1 MASDDMQLGAGQVHV
16 PAHILASF
24 GVASA
29 HPVQLDE
36 EWSGGWRCD
45 RAVLSPA
52 DEPARATWIA
62 KVMAMVRPAGV
73 SVSRP
78 ISSSD
83 GRFSVSG
90 WRARTF
96 MSGDRA
102 PRFDEMAAA
111 ALRFNEALRGQP
123 WPAVMD
129 ENPLQNPFAA
139 ADAAAF
145 ADDPTEVVTSALGAD
160 SIPTSG
166 QAEVLAKA
174 MSLISLRGSVEAPD
188 QVVHGDVAGCVIFD
202 GAADP
207 VLTDFVPAY
216 HPAGWSVALL
226 IVDCMAW
233 GNAPDTLLQRWAHVQ
248 DFEQLALRAV
258 IYRLFAHAML
268 AEQANPQSLPGLLRV
283 ADVIAAK
290 IEQS

>member
-1 MASDDMQLGAGQVHV
+1 MASDDTQLGAGQVHV

-29 HPVQLDE
+29 THPMDE

-62 KVMAMVRPAGV
+62 KVMAMVRPAGSPYRDRFLRVMAGSACPAGERGRSCQAIVLRALMRWPRQLCV
-73 SVSRP
+73 SMKLCEGSR
-78 ISSSD
+78 
-83 GRFSVSG
+83 G
-90 WRARTF
+90 
-96 MSGDRA
+96 
-102 PRFDEMAAA
+102 
-111 ALRFNEALRGQP
+111 
-123 WPAVMD
+123 AVMD
-129 ENPLQNPFAA
+129 EDPLQNPFAA

-160 SIPTSG
+160 SIPTSA
-166 QAEVLAKA
+166 AEALAKA
-174 MSLISLRGSVEAPD
+174 MSLIGLRGPVEAPD

>member
-1 MASDDMQLGAGQVHV
+1 MAADDTDHGGAESHV

-29 HPVQLDE
+29 HPVQLDD

-62 KVMAMVRPAGV
+62 KVMAKVRPAGV
-73 SVSRP
+73 SVARP

-129 ENPLQNPFAA
+129 ENPLQDPFAA
-139 ADAAAF
+139 ADTAAF
-145 ADDPTEVVTSALGAD
+145 AEDPTEIVTAVLGAD
-160 SIPTSG
+160 SIPG
-166 QAEVLAKA
+166 PDQAEALAKA
-174 MSLISLRGSVEAPD
+174 MSLVGLRHDIHAPD
-188 QVVHGDVAGCVIFD
+188 QVVHGDVSGCVIFD

-207 VLTDFVPAY
+207 VFTDFVPAH
-216 HPAGWSVALL
+216 HPAGWSVALM

-233 GNAPDTLLQRWAHVQ
+233 GNAPDALLQRWAHVP
-248 DFEQLALRAV
+248 DFDQLALRAA
-258 IYRLFAHAML
+258 IYRLFAHAMMG
-268 AEQANPQSLPGLLRV
+268 EQANPQALAGLLRV
-283 ADVIAAK
+283 ADVVAAK

>member
-1 MASDDMQLGAGQVHV
+1 MVADYPQDGTHETQV
-16 PAHILASF
+16 PAHILASY

-52 DEPARATWIA
+52 DEPARAAWIA
-62 KVMAMVRPAGV
+62 KVMAKVRPAGV
-73 SVSRP
+73 TVSRP

-111 ALRFNEALRGQP
+111 ALRLNEALRGIP

-129 ENPLQNPFAA
+129 ENPLRDPFAA
-139 ADAAAF
+139 ADTATF
-145 ADDPTEVVTSALGAD
+145 AEDPTVHITEVLGAD
-160 SIPTSG
+160 SIPSAG
-166 QAEVLAKA
+166 QAEALAKA
-174 MSLISLRGSVEAPD
+174 MSLVGLRKELGAPD

-207 VLTDFVPAY
+207 VITDFVPAH

-233 GNAPDTLLQRWAHVQ
+233 GNAPDALLQRWGHVP
-248 DFEQLALRAV
+248 DFNQLALRAAM
-258 IYRLFAHAML
+258 YRLFAHAML
-268 AEQANPQSLPGLLRV
+268 GDQANPQALPGLLRV
-283 ADVIAAK
+283 ADVVAAK
-290 IEQS
+290 IEQT

>member
-1 MASDDMQLGAGQVHV
+1 MASENTHSGIDEAQV

-52 DEPARATWIA
+52 DEPARAAWIA
-62 KVMAMVRPAGV
+62 KVMAKVRPAGV
-73 SVSRP
+73 AVSRP

-111 ALRFNEALRGQP
+111 ALRFNEALNGQS
-123 WPAVMD
+123 WPEAMN
-129 ENPLQNPFAA
+129 ENPLRDPFTA

-145 ADDPTEVVTSALGAD
+145 AEDPAEIVTEVLGAD
-160 SIPTSG
+160 SIPTPG
-166 QAEVLAKA
+166 QAEALAKA
-174 MSLISLRGSVEAPD
+174 MSLVGLRGEIQASD
-188 QVVHGDVAGCVIFD
+188 QVVHGDVAGCLIFD

-207 VLTDFVPAY
+207 VMTDFVPAH

-226 IVDCMAW
+226 VVDCMAW
-233 GNAPDTLLQRWAHVQ
+233 GNAPDALLQRWAHIP
-248 DFEQLALRAV
+248 DFYQLALRAAM
-258 IYRLFAHAML
+258 YRLFAHAL
-268 AEQANPQSLPGLLRV
+268 LGEQANPEALPGLVRV
-283 ADVIAAK
+283 ADVVAAK
-290 IEQS
+290 IEHS

>member
-1 MASDDMQLGAGQVHV
+1 MASENSRFAANEAHV
-16 PAHILASF
+16 PTHILASF

-52 DEPARATWIA
+52 DEPARAAWIA
-62 KVMAMVRPAGV
+62 KVMAKVRPAGV
-73 SVSRP
+73 AVSRP

-111 ALRFNEALRGQP
+111 ALRFNEALSGQP
-123 WPAVMD
+123 WPEAMN
-129 ENPLQNPFAA
+129 ENPLRDPFTA

-145 ADDPTEVVTSALGAD
+145 AEDPAEIVTEVLGGD
-160 SIPTSG
+160 SIPTSE
-166 QAEVLAKA
+166 QAEALAKA
-174 MSLISLRGSVEAPD
+174 MSLVGLRREVQATD
-188 QVVHGDVAGCVIFD
+188 QVVHGDVAGCLIFD

-207 VLTDFVPAY
+207 VITDFVPAH
-216 HPAGWSVALL
+216 HPVGWSVALL
-226 IVDCMAW
+226 VVDCMAW
-233 GNAPDTLLQRWAHVQ
+233 GNAPDALLQRWAHVP
-248 DFEQLALRAV
+248 DFYQLALRAV
-258 IYRLFAHAML
+258 MYRLFAHAML
-268 AEQANPQSLPGLLRV
+268 AEHANPEALPGLVRV
-283 ADVIAAK
+283 ADVVAAK
-290 IEQS
+290 IEHS